1 MNWSTYHT
9 QSEQLASLAEEET
22 RRRRFDSAV
31 EFYRAAAEHEQHAF
45 DYLDESKVRTR
56 GITAVSAVSLWFKA
70 REFHRAKNLA
80 YRCLGTDLLPTFAVD
95 QLEELLQI
103 IQSEEAIRKSGVEFT
118 NQVLVSVS
126 GGEVVRG
133 GAPLDLIHKK
143 VDEVGK
149 LFYRTIEML
158 LRKPLRKRGA
168 PSQEVQEQC
177 RPWLFQAPAGSY
189 QFAVR
194 VQKPAQLNL
203 FPDDVPDV
211 EVITQTVIDIIR
223 AGTQDVEGEKLSE
236 IVSDKDYQKV
246 FLKLTQNLA
255 PGEKDK
261 SFSRLEIKVPFS
273 DSELASRNSVI
284 LVPESR
290 EITREI
296 LKKNRYESISEAL
309 YDVKEIQIKGILR
322 GLQLDNDW
330 LEIKT
335 GEQEQNVL
343 RISGAGDA
351 VDDVVGPMVNRRV
364 IVDVVERGDR
374 YIFRDIQTED

>member
-1 MNWSTYHT
+1 MNWSTYHL
-9 QSEQLASLAEEET
+9 QSEQFASLAQEEARNRSFE
-22 RRRRFDSAV
+22 RAA
-31 EFYRAAAEHEQHAF
+31 ELYRAAAEQEQYALNC
-45 DYLDESKVRTR
+45 LDEGKVRTK

-70 REFHRAKNLA
+70 HEFHRAKTLA
-80 YRCLGTDLLPTFAVD
+80 YKCLGTDLLPPFAVD

-118 NQVLVSVS
+118 RQVLVSVS
-126 GGEVVRG
+126 GGQVVRG

-143 VDEVGK
+143 MDEVGK

-158 LRKPLRKRGA
+158 LKKPLRKRGA

-177 RPWLFQAPAGSY
+177 RPWLFQAPPGSY

-194 VQKPAQLNL
+194 VQKPAQLKL
-203 FPDDVPDV
+203 FDDTPDID
-211 EVITQTVIDIIR
+211 VITQTVLDIIR

-236 IVSDKDYQKV
+236 IVPDKDYQNV

-273 DSELASRNSVI
+273 DSELPSRNSVL

-290 EITREI
+290 EITKEI
-296 LKKNRYESISEAL
+296 LKKNRYELSSESAV
-309 YDVKEIQIKGILR
+309 DVSEIQIKGILR
-322 GLQLDNDW
+322 GLQLDSDW
-330 LEIKT
+330 LEIKA
-335 GEQEQNVL
+335 GEQEQNIIRV
-343 RISGAGDA
+343 SGAGDA
-351 VDDVVGPMVNRRV
+351 VDDVIGPMVNRRV
-364 IVDVVERGDR
+364 IVDVIEKGGK
-374 YIFRDIQTED
+374 YFFRDIQTED